1 MIFAVFLSVAVNTM
15 DKLQFLVLMCITYI
29 PHLGD
34 ILNKQVNRVFNDASH
49 YGKSI
54 TIR

>member
-1 MIFAVFLSVAVNTM
+1 M
-15 DKLQFLVLMCITYI
+15 DKLQLLVLMCITYI

-34 ILNKQVNRVFNDASH
+34 ILNKQVNRVLMMH